1 MLDVILVVMLS
12 GDVRNVSGQAVTTP
26 SMLIS
31 MSAAALNDA
40 TIGLCA
46 ALGMQMHTMLH
57 LRDTTSRCRHPG
69 GTGLH
74 NGRRG
79 PAHGTFG
86 TLRCTKRNGVLLPT
100 RPAERTLT

>member
-1 MLDVILVVMLS
+1 MPDVILVVMLS

-57 LRDTTSRCRHPG
+57 LRDTTLSLPPSGWNRGCTMADAARRMELSARCIVPSVMAFCFQRAPQG
-69 GTGLH
+69 A
-74 NGRRG
+74 R
-79 PAHGTFG
+79 
-86 TLRCTKRNGVLLPT
+86 
-100 RPAERTLT
+100 